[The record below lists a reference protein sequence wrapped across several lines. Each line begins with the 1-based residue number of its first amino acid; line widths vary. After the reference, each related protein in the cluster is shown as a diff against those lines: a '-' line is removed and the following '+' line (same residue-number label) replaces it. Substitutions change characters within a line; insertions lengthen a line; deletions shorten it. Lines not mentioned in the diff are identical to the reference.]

1 MGVSLKHRASAHRH
15 VDGLEFERYH
25 FCQDSKLTRNILVIG
40 GTGPTGVPIVN
51 NFLRAG
57 DDVAIFH
64 SGKHPAEFD
73 GPVERII
80 GDARDA
86 QDVRVKAASREWDV
100 VVCMYGRLRAQAEVF
115 AGKTRRLVGITGQ
128 PVYLDSM
135 PPTPGARIEL
145 PIPEFAPRQYDAHG
159 YQGKVAAGEDQLFAQ
174 HGNGD
179 FETVVIRY
187 PGVFGPRAPMNH
199 EWAVVKRIV
208 DSRPFM
214 IMPHDGMAYFQRGYI
229 DNLARLTYLAA
240 TRPEAAGQAFNAGD
254 ERVLSARRVAE
265 IIIEELNTSMELIG
279 VPAQYCRGVY
289 PLAEKSNQIL
299 DMSKARNLLGY
310 RDVLDVESATRST
323 AHYLFE
329 NHPQETDLRTA
340 GHGVFDY
347 ANEERVVARWREAQT
362 LMGITS
368 T

>member
-1 MGVSLKHRASAHRH
+1 M
-15 VDGLEFERYH
+15 
-25 FCQDSKLTRNILVIG
+25 TRKILVIG

-57 DDVAIFH
+57 DDVCIFH

-80 GDARDA
+80 GNAKDVE
-86 QDVRVKAASREWDV
+86 DVRAKAACRGWDV

-115 AGKTRRLVGITGQ
+115 AGKTQRLVGITGQ
-128 PVYLDSM
+128 PVYLHSM
-135 PPTPGARIEL
+135 PSTPKARIEL
-145 PIPEFAPRQYDAHG
+145 PIPEFAPRQYDANG
-159 YQGKVAAGEDQLFAQ
+159 YQGKVAAGEDQLLAQ

-179 FETVVIRY
+179 FQTVIIRY

-199 EWAVVKRIV
+199 EWAVVKRII
-208 DSRPFM
+208 DDRPFM

-229 DNLARLTYLAA
+229 DNLAHLTYLAA

-265 IIIEELNTSMELIG
+265 IILDELGSSLELIG

-310 RDVLDVESATRST
+310 RDVIDVESATRST
-323 AHYLFE
+323 ARYLFA
-329 NHPQETDLRTA
+329 NHPDESDLRA
-340 GHGVFDY
+340 VGHGVFDY
-347 ANEERVVARWREAQT
+347 ENEDRIVARWREART
-362 LMGITS
+362 VMAG
-368 T
+368 